1 MTIAINT
8 QMKMDLKNKQR
19 WMKITNRQYRRSI
32 KNRFSLKRKRKNI
45 MFLALVPKSNRTGM
59 KSDPLN
65 REILEI
71 INLLEIKESR
81 DLSLQRTMQ
90 AATEFNL
97 LTWTKMMMKINN
109 KCRCQFMTKDKKILR
124 NISSQNNFS
133 IKMWVKKE
141 TFNNLT
147 ILKTIKCIETEL
159 DLCHSQDQ
167 RCQVD
172 RAINSWI
179 KMATI
184 KGMTE
189 IRWTCKGRMRSTT
202 KT

>member
-1 MTIAINT
+1 
-8 QMKMDLKNKQR
+8 
-19 WMKITNRQYRRSI
+19 
-32 KNRFSLKRKRKNI
+32 
-45 MFLALVPKSNRTGM
+45 
-59 KSDPLN
+59 
-65 REILEI
+65 
-71 INLLEIKESR
+71 
-81 DLSLQRTMQ
+81 
-90 AATEFNL
+90 
-97 LTWTKMMMKINN
+97 MMKINN
-109 KCRCQFMTKDKKILR
+109 KCRCQYMTKDKKILR

-189 IRWTCKGRMRSTT
+189 IRWTCKGRMKSTT
-202 KT
+202 KTWVNMPIRFLMMCIMTMFIHLPNKKIYSILKIKWVESSSFLNNS

>member
-1 MTIAINT
+1 
-8 QMKMDLKNKQR
+8 
-19 WMKITNRQYRRSI
+19 MKITNRQYRRSI

-45 MFLALVPKSNRTGM
+45 MFLALVPKLNRTGM

-124 NISSQNNFS
+124 NIWSQNNFS
-133 IKMWVKKE
+133 IKVWVKKE

-159 DLCHSQDQ
+159 DLCLNQDQ

-172 RAINSWI
+172 KAINSWI

-189 IRWTCKGRMRSTT
+189 IRWTCKGRMRSIT